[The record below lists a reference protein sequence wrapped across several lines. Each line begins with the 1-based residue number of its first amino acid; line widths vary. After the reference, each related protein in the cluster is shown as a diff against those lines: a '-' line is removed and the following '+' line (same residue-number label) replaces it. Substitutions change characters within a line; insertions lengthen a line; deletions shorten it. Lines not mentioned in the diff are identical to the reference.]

1 MNTVLEKTFLKKSL
15 SSITGLQELPQLQF
29 TEELLQDQTCRKL
42 FEIASWYYTKYQN
55 LVSADTLKLLLDK
68 STKIDAPTRERVFFL
83 YTELQSTVDPL
94 DQNIKFVVDQLKDE
108 RRKDLLKETLLVAA
122 NNFESGHME
131 ESLLDLKKGI
141 NKIELNIKEDIKE
154 GFLDEST
161 GLRWDRYQDIKNNP
175 DKFKGIPIGFP
186 SLDITTNGIRPGQLM
201 VVIAGVKEGKST
213 FLLNAAYHAS
223 ILGYKVL
230 YVSVEMPKE
239 QIERRYDSRDSG
251 LSYSRIRDG
260 RLSPDEERI
269 YKECITRQ
277 KNRPGKFYTLDAHQC
292 STPYLKSKLMSF
304 PYKFDL
310 VVVDYLTL
318 LQSAKAGS
326 SSREMWQTVGDIT
339 YEVRDIARELNIPII
354 TAAQANRDGMKESK
368 YKYGVENIGLSHL
381 ISAHADTL
389 ISLRLVDRDELE
401 INDVVEMTAATIAV
415 RDDKA
420 CRFTLDAAFDKM
432 LLCER
437 QMRLTGD
444 TCPSRGY

>member
-1 MNTVLEKTFLKKSL
+1 MNITLEKTFLKKSL
-15 SSITGLQELPQLQF
+15 SSLTGFQELPQLQF
-29 TEELLQDQTCRKL
+29 TEDLLQDQTCRKL
-42 FEIASWYYTKYQN
+42 YEVASWYYTKYQN
-55 LVSADTLKLLLDK
+55 LVSSDTLKLLLDK
-68 STKIDAPTRERVFFL
+68 STKIDAASKERVFLL
-83 YTELQSTVDPL
+83 YTELQSTIDPA
-94 DQNIKFVVDQLKDE
+94 DQNVKFIVDQLKDE
-108 RRKDLLKETLLVAA
+108 RRKDLLKETLLVSA
-122 NNFESGHME
+122 NNFESGKVDQA
-131 ESLLDLKKGI
+131 LLDLKKGI
-141 NKIELNIKEDIKE
+141 NKIELNVKEDIRE
-154 GFLDEST
+154 GYLHESSDQ
-161 GLRWDRYQDIKNNP
+161 RWDRYQDIKNNP

-186 SLDITTNGIRPGQLM
+186 SLDLTTNGIRPGQLM

-223 ILGYKVL
+223 ITGYKVL

-239 QIERRYDSRDSG
+239 QIERRYDARDSG

-260 RLSPDEERI
+260 RLAPAEEKI
-269 YKECITRQ
+269 YQECITRQ
-277 KNRPGKFYTLDAHQC
+277 KNRPGKFYTLDAHDC
-292 STPYLKSKLMSF
+292 STSYLKSKLLSF

-310 VVVDYLTL
+310 VIVDYLTL
-318 LQSAKAGS
+318 VKSSKAGQ

-339 YEVRDIARELNIPII
+339 YEIRDIARELNVPII

-420 CRFTLDAAFDKM
+420 CRFTMDACFDKM
-432 LLCER
+432 LLVER
-437 QMRLTGD
+437 QLRLTGD
-444 TCPSRGY
+444 TTPSRSY